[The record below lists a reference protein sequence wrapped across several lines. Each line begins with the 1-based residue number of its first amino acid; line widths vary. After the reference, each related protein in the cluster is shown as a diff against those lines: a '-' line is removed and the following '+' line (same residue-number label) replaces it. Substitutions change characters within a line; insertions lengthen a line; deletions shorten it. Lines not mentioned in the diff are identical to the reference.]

1 MPRVS
6 AATAILR
13 RLRAEPGVVAFVF
26 VLVAVTSLAVAA
38 APRLFDRLSDEGL
51 RYAIARG
58 TPAQRDIEL
67 ATFANR
73 TGSSD
78 LSGIEALQARLRE
91 RFPAGVDRLIGEQR
105 YLVDSVRLH
114 LDAPPNYDTFITLH
128 LRDGFDANVEWV
140 AGRPPAPLSRLDA
153 GAPPT
158 YEVGIAEATA
168 AETKLAVGM
177 TVATKID
184 PADPLLRFVFPR
196 PTDPVEIRVAGIFR
210 PLDPG
215 SPFWSGDAGAIGP
228 VIGGTA
234 DRPIVYALG
243 IIAPEAYADLSA
255 LGLPLGVRY
264 RYLIDPARLDASQLD
279 PVVAD
284 LKKLRATIPGSDAAV
299 RTGLADILERYVRE
313 RSAAGATISVAVVG
327 PLGVAVGAIGLVA
340 ILVIRRRRQNLVLS
354 RGRGASSG
362 QLLAAQL
369 VEGVLLTL
377 PASLLAFAVAVA
389 VIPSRPNRLSILA
402 AGVVAA
408 ATTFVLLAAT
418 WPIARRPRRLL
429 EREEV
434 SADRIS
440 PRRMVFEVL
449 VVALALAG
457 TWLLRQRGLSGAAGG
472 GLDPFLAASPILVGI
487 AVALLTIRLYPL
499 PVRALGWLAA
509 RGRGLVPPLALREIG
524 RHPTAAYLPLLVLTL
539 TVAVGTF
546 ASAVSTTIERGQV
559 VASWQDV
566 GADYRIWV
574 PAGGALSSNIDLST
588 TEGVTGVAAALDPG
602 TTSIYALDG
611 TPGSTRFVAFD
622 ARAYR
627 SVLVSSPFADAV
639 PDALLAEPP
648 SGAGVGTEERPVP
661 VLASSPRPS
670 GIQAVAEGGTFDLVL
685 SSKRVR
691 AVVVASADAFPGVPT
706 GQPFVVAP
714 RAWIVAAVG
723 EGIARPTALLVGG
736 GPQARAAIE
745 TTVHRQ
751 SASAVVTSRHTQY
764 ASMHDAP
771 LVAGVVAGF
780 GASLVAA
787 LAYAMLAVVA
797 TVILDAQR
805 RAREIGFLRTLG
817 VTDRQVAALTL
828 VEHGV
833 PVVVALAV
841 GTVLGIVVAWLL
853 EPGLGLDAFIGPD
866 ATVRLGVSWPAVA
879 GVAVVVVV
887 VVFAGVLGSAWLA
900 RRLDLGRVLR
910 IGEE

>member
-1 MPRVS
+1 VRALS
-6 AATAILR
+6 AAASILR

-38 APRLFDRLSDEGL
+38 APRLFDRLADEGL
-51 RYAIARG
+51 RYAITRG

-78 LSGIEALQARLRE
+78 LSGVEALQDRLRS
-91 RFPAGVDRLIGEQR
+91 RFPSGVDRLIGEQR
-105 YLVDSVRLH
+105 YLLDSVRLH
-114 LDAPPNYDTFITLH
+114 LDAPPNYDTFVTLH
-128 LRDGFDANVEWV
+128 LRDRFDENIEWV
-140 AGRPPAPLSRLDA
+140 DGRPPAAVGPPEVD
-153 GAPPT
+153 APPA
-158 YEVGIAEATA
+158 YEVGIAEASA

-184 PADPLLRFVFPR
+184 PTDPLLRFVFPR
-196 PTDPVEIRVAGIFR
+196 PTGPVEIRVVGIFR

-215 SPFWSGDAGAIGP
+215 SSYWSGDAGAIGP

-234 DRPIVYALG
+234 DRPIAYALG
-243 IIAPEAYADLSA
+243 ILAPEAYDDLSA

-264 RYLIDPARLDASQLD
+264 RYQVDPARLDASQLD
-279 PVVAD
+279 SVVTD
-284 LKKLRATIPGSDAAV
+284 LRKLRATIPGSDAAV
-299 RTGLADILERYVRE
+299 RTGLADLLDRYIRE

-340 ILVIRRRRQNLVLS
+340 ILVIRRRRPILVLS

-362 QLLAAQL
+362 QLLIAQL
-369 VEGVLLTL
+369 VEGVLLTA

-389 VIPSRPNRLSILA
+389 VIPSRPNGLSILA

-418 WPIARRPRRLL
+418 WPVARRPRRLL

-434 SADRIS
+434 SAGRTS
-440 PRRMVFEVL
+440 PRRIVFEALIVG
-449 VVALALAG
+449 LALAG
-457 TWLLRQRGLSGAAGG
+457 TWLLRQRGLSGAPR
-472 GLDPFLAASPILVGI
+472 GLDPFLAASPVLVGI

-546 ASAVSTTIERGQV
+546 ASAVSTTIQRGQV

-566 GADYRIWV
+566 GADYRVWV
-574 PAGGALSSNIDLST
+574 PSGGALSSNVDLSAT
-588 TEGVTGVAAALDPG
+588 DGVTGIAAALDPG

-611 TPGSTRFVAFD
+611 SPGSTRFVALD
-622 ARAYR
+622 APAYR
-627 SVLVSSPFADAV
+627 SILASSPFADAV

-648 SGAGVGTEERPVP
+648 SGGGVGTEARPVP

-670 GIQAVAEGGTFDLVL
+670 GIQAVGKGGTFDIVL

-691 AVVVASADAFPGVPT
+691 AVVVASADAFPGVPA
-706 GQPFVVAP
+706 GQPFVIAP
-714 RAWIVAAVG
+714 RSWIVAAVG
-723 EGIARPTALLVGG
+723 EGIARPTTLLVGG
-736 GPQARAAIE
+736 GPEARAAIE
-745 TTVHRQ
+745 STVHRQ
-751 SASAVVTSRHTQY
+751 SASAVITSRHTQY

-780 GASLVAA
+780 GVSLVAA

-833 PVVVALAV
+833 PVIVALAV
-841 GTVLGIVVAWLL
+841 GTTLGLVVAWLL
-853 EPGLGLDAFIGPD
+853 EPGLGLGAFIGPG
-866 ATVRLGVSWPAVA
+866 AVVRLGVSWPAVA
-879 GVAVVVVV
+879 TVALVVVVV
-887 VVFAGVLGSAWLA
+887 VLAGVLGSAWLA